1 MTKINKKNIEK
12 LALQEIRCF
21 RDNRRERIVSDYW
34 LCNQIGYIDAL
45 LYILDRHSLRE
56 LFDEVH
62 NKIREQQ
69 APKFFSHPVTGDMFE
84 APSDKRIESKI

>member
-21 RDNRRERIVSDYW
+21 RDNRREQVASDYW

-56 LFDEVH
+56 LFDEVY
-62 NKIREQQ
+62 NKIKEQQ
-69 APKFFSHPVTGDMFE
+69 VIG
-84 APSDKRIESKI
+84 